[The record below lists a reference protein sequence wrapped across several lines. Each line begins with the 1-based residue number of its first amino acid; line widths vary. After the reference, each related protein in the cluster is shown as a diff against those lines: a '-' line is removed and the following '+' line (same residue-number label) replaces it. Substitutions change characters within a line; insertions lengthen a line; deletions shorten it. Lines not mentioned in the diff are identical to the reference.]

1 MLEEPLEPTRDLR
14 DYLDVLRR
22 RKRPML
28 VTVVVL
34 FVAAALAALLWPP
47 TYQSTGTILIQEQEV
62 PPNLV
67 QSTVTSYAMQRVQV
81 ITQRVMTRANL
92 LRLINKYH
100 LYADRRATD
109 TTEQL
114 VDRMRKDIGVQP
126 ISADVIDPRTGQPT
140 KATIAFTLSFEGA
153 SPGKVQR
160 VANELTSLYL
170 AENIKTRTEKATD
183 AYSFLSGEAKRLK
196 GHVNKLDREIA
207 TLERHNLNRL
217 PQVQDV
223 NLQLVARTDRDLT
236 DSETQIQALEGQRV
250 YLMGQLA
257 GMNPYTPLAGA
268 NGRPALEPVEQLRLL
283 RSQYINASAEYGA
296 RYPDV
301 VRLRRQIK
309 ALEKK
314 TGLPPDVDEQKA
326 ELRRA
331 RLELT
336 RDQAKYSDRYPDVVR
351 LKKKVTVLEAA
362 IGKAAKSGKSGKSG
376 KGADTAS
383 ANASAGASTKPTNP
397 AYVSLRAQLDRV
409 DSQLKAYRLQAT
421 QLKAK
426 IARIDKRLME
436 TPEVARRYEALRLD
450 RNATTKQY
458 QLLLAKQTD
467 AAIARQLERD
477 QKGERFVLIDPPQL
491 PERPIEPN
499 RLAILLLGVVL
510 SLGGGVGTAATL
522 ESMDRS
528 VRGVKGVVAILEAP
542 PLSAIPYLDNDA
554 DRARRRRNRRIVWAA
569 WIAAI
574 VVALLLVQFFWMPL
588 DVLWFRVLDKFNGT
602 FGLR

>member
-1 MLEEPLEPTRDLR
+1 MLEEPIEPTRDLR

-28 VTVVVL
+28 ITVAVL
-34 FVAAALAALLWPP
+34 VLAAALAAVLWPP
-47 TYQSTGTILIQEQEV
+47 TYQSTATILIQEQEV

-92 LRLINKYH
+92 VRLIDKYH
-100 LYADRRATD
+100 LYADRRDTD

-126 ISADVIDPRTGQPT
+126 ISADVVDPRTGQPT
-140 KATIAFTLSFEGA
+140 KATIAFTLSFEGS

-170 AENIKTRTEKATD
+170 AENIKTRTEKASD

-196 GHVNKLDREIA
+196 GHLDKLDQEIA

-236 DSETQIQALEGQRV
+236 ATETQIRAFEGQRV

-257 GMNPYTPLAGA
+257 GMNPYTPLAGV

-283 RSQYINASAEYGA
+283 RSQYISASAEYGA

-331 RLELT
+331 RLDLT

-351 LKKKVTVLEAA
+351 LKKKVTALEAA
-362 IGKAAKSGKSGKSG
+362 IAKSGKSGKSG
-376 KGADTAS
+376 KGADTAA
-383 ANASAGASTKPTNP
+383 ANASAGASAKPTNP

-409 DSQLKAYRLQAT
+409 DSQLKAYRAQAV

-450 RNATTKQY
+450 RNATAKQY

-467 AAIARQLERD
+467 AAIAQQLERD

-499 RLAILLLGVVL
+499 RLAILLLGFVL
-510 SLGGGVGTAATL
+510 SLGGGVGMAATL

-528 VRGVKGVVAILEAP
+528 VRGVKGIVAILEVP
-542 PLSAIPYLDNDA
+542 PLAAIPYLDNEA
-554 DRARRRRNRRIVWAA
+554 DLGRRRRNRRIVWAA

-602 FGLR
+602 FGLK

>member
-28 VTVVVL
+28 IAVAVL
-34 FVAAALAALLWPP
+34 FASAALAAVLWPP
-47 TYQSTGTILIQEQEV
+47 TYQSTATILIQEQEV

-92 LRLINKYH
+92 VRLIDKYH
-100 LYADRRATD
+100 LYADRRETD

-126 ISADVIDPRTGQPT
+126 ISADVVDPRTGQPT

-196 GHVNKLDREIA
+196 DHLDKLDRKIA

-217 PQVQDV
+217 PQVQNV

-236 DSETQIQALEGQRV
+236 DTETQIRAFEAQRV

-309 ALEKK
+309 ELEKK

-331 RLELT
+331 RLALT

-351 LKKKVTVLEAA
+351 LKKKVAALEAA
-362 IGKAAKSGKSGKSG
+362 IAKAGESG
-376 KGADTAS
+376 KGANATA
-383 ANASAGASTKPTNP
+383 ANASAGASAKPTNP
-397 AYVSLRAQLDRV
+397 AYIGLKAQLDRV
-409 DSQLKAYRLQAT
+409 DSQVKAYRAQAV

-426 IARIDKRLME
+426 IVRIDKRLME

-450 RNATTKQY
+450 RNATAKQY

-499 RLAILLLGVVL
+499 RLAILLLGFVL

-528 VRGVKGVVAILEAP
+528 VRGAKGIVAILEVP
-542 PLSAIPYLDNDA
+542 PLATIPYLENETDLG
-554 DRARRRRNRRIVWAA
+554 RRRRNRRIVWAA

-602 FGLR
+602 FG

>member
-1 MLEEPLEPTRDLR
+1 VE
-14 DYLDVLRR
+14 
-22 RKRPML
+22 L
-28 VTVVVL
+28 VVG
-34 FVAAALAALLWPP
+34 F
-47 TYQSTGTILIQEQEV
+47 
-62 PPNLV
+62 
-67 QSTVTSYAMQRVQV
+67 
-81 ITQRVMTRANL
+81 RA
-92 LRLINKYH
+92 
-100 LYADRRATD
+100 
-109 TTEQL
+109 
-114 VDRMRKDIGVQP
+114 
-126 ISADVIDPRTGQPT
+126 
-140 KATIAFTLSFEGA
+140 F
-153 SPGKVQR
+153 
-160 VANELTSLYL
+160 
-170 AENIKTRTEKATD
+170 
-183 AYSFLSGEAKRLK
+183 
-196 GHVNKLDREIA
+196 
-207 TLERHNLNRL
+207 
-217 PQVQDV
+217 
-223 NLQLVARTDRDLT
+223 
-236 DSETQIQALEGQRV
+236 EGQRV

-268 NGRPALEPVEQLRLL
+268 NGRPALEPAEQLRLL

-331 RLELT
+331 RLDLT
-336 RDQAKYSDRYPDVVR
+336 QAEAKYSDRYPDVVR
-351 LKKKVTVLEAA
+351 LKKKVTALEAA
-362 IGKAAKSGKSGKSG
+362 IAKSGKSGKSG

-383 ANASAGASTKPTNP
+383 ANASAGASAKPTNP

-409 DSQLKAYRLQAT
+409 DSQLKAYRAQAV

-450 RNATTKQY
+450 RNATAKQY

-467 AAIARQLERD
+467 AAIAQQLERD

-499 RLAILLLGVVL
+499 RLAILLLGFVL
-510 SLGGGVGTAATL
+510 SLGGGVGMAATL

-528 VRGVKGVVAILEAP
+528 VRGVKGILAILEAP
-542 PLSAIPYLDNDA
+542 PLAAIPYLDNEA
-554 DRARRRRNRRIVWAA
+554 DLGRRRRNRRIVWAA

-602 FGLR
+602 FGLK

>member
-22 RKRPML
+22 RRRPML
-28 VTVVVL
+28 IVVVL
-34 FVAAALAALLWPP
+34 LFAAAALAAVLWPP

-92 LRLINKYH
+92 VRLIDKYH
-100 LYADRRATD
+100 LYADRRDTD

-140 KATIAFTLSFEGA
+140 KATIAFTLSFEGS

-183 AYSFLSGEAKRLK
+183 AYSFLRGEAKRLK
-196 GHVNKLDREIA
+196 AHLNKLDQKIA
-207 TLERHNLNRL
+207 TLEQHNLNRL

-223 NLQLVARTDRDLT
+223 NLQLVARADRDLT
-236 DSETQIQALEGQRV
+236 DSETQIRAFEGQRV

-283 RSQYINASAEYGA
+283 RSQYVNASAEYGA

-351 LKKKVTVLEAA
+351 LKKKVTALEAA
-362 IGKAAKSGKSGKSG
+362 IAKAGKSGKSG
-376 KGADTAS
+376 KGAGAAS
-383 ANASAGASTKPTNP
+383 ANASAGASAKPTNP
-397 AYVSLRAQLDRV
+397 AYITLKAQLDRV
-409 DSQLKAYRLQAT
+409 DSQVKAYRLQAVR
-421 QLKAK
+421 LKAK
-426 IARIDKRLME
+426 ITRIDKRLME

-450 RNATTKQY
+450 RNATAKQY

-467 AAIARQLERD
+467 AAIAQQLEQD

-499 RLAILLLGVVL
+499 RLAILLLGFVL

-542 PLSAIPYLDNDA
+542 PLAAIPYMENEA
-554 DRARRRRNRRIVWAA
+554 DQARRRHRRRMTWIA
-569 WIAAI
+569 WIAVI
-574 VVALLLVQFFWMPL
+574 VAALLLVQFFWIPL
-588 DVLWFRVLDKFNGT
+588 DVLWFRVLNKFNGT
-602 FGLR
+602 FG

>member
-28 VTVVVL
+28 ITVVVL
-34 FVAAALAALLWPP
+34 FAAAALAAVLWPP
-47 TYQSTGTILIQEQEV
+47 TYQSTATVLIQEQEV

-92 LRLINKYH
+92 VKLIDKYH
-100 LYADRRATD
+100 LYADRRKTD

-160 VANELTSLYL
+160 VTNELTSLYL
-170 AENIKTRTEKATD
+170 NENVKTRTEKATD

-196 GHVNKLDREIA
+196 GHLNKLDREIA

-236 DSETQIQALEGQRV
+236 DTETQIRAFEGQRV

-283 RSQYINASAEYGA
+283 RSQYISASAEYGA

-351 LKKKVTVLEAA
+351 LKKKVTALEAGIA
-362 IGKAAKSGKSGKSG
+362 KAGKSG
-376 KGADTAS
+376 KGANTAA
-383 ANASAGASTKPTNP
+383 ANASAGASAKPTNP
-397 AYVSLRAQLDRV
+397 AYVSLKAQLDRV
-409 DSQLKAYRLQAT
+409 DSQLKAYRAQAS

-426 IARIDKRLME
+426 IVRIDKRLME

-450 RNATTKQY
+450 RNATAKQY
-458 QLLLAKQTD
+458 QILLAKQTD

-499 RLAILLLGVVL
+499 RLAILLLGFVL

-574 VVALLLVQFFWMPL
+574 VAALLLVQFFWMPL

-602 FGLR
+602 FG

>member
-28 VTVVVL
+28 ITVVVL
-34 FVAAALAALLWPP
+34 FAAAALAAVLWPP
-47 TYQSTGTILIQEQEV
+47 TYQSTATVLIQEQEV

-92 LRLINKYH
+92 VKLIDKYH
-100 LYADRRATD
+100 LYADRRKTD

-160 VANELTSLYL
+160 VTNELTSLYL
-170 AENIKTRTEKATD
+170 NENVKTRTEKATD

-196 GHVNKLDREIA
+196 GHLNKLDREIA

-236 DSETQIQALEGQRV
+236 DTETQIRAFEGQRV

-268 NGRPALEPVEQLRLL
+268 NGRPALEPVEQLRVL
-283 RSQYINASAEYGA
+283 RSQYISASAEYGA

-351 LKKKVTVLEAA
+351 LKKKVTALEAGIA
-362 IGKAAKSGKSGKSG
+362 KAGKSG
-376 KGADTAS
+376 KGANTAA
-383 ANASAGASTKPTNP
+383 ANASAGASAKPTNP
-397 AYVSLRAQLDRV
+397 AYVSLKAQLDRV
-409 DSQLKAYRLQAT
+409 DSQLKAYRAQAS

-426 IARIDKRLME
+426 IVRIDKRLME

-450 RNATTKQY
+450 RNATAKQY
-458 QLLLAKQTD
+458 QILLAKQTD
-467 AAIARQLERD
+467 AAIAQQLERD

-499 RLAILLLGVVL
+499 RLAILLLGFVL

-602 FGLR
+602 FG